1 MPTQRPR
8 SAERGLFHNV
18 DEGRLPLTVHRTVKT
33 AATIRWPTQ
42 EDRECQHREHVRK
55 NEVFFIR
62 RDEKM
67 PRQRPRWEVR
77 GFSALMDR
85 ETEGDEYGVPT
96 VY

>member
-1 MPTQRPR
+1 
-8 SAERGLFHNV
+8 
-18 DEGRLPLTVHRTVKT
+18 
-33 AATIRWPTQ
+33 
-42 EDRECQHREHVRK
+42 
-55 NEVFFIR
+55 
-62 RDEKM
+62 M